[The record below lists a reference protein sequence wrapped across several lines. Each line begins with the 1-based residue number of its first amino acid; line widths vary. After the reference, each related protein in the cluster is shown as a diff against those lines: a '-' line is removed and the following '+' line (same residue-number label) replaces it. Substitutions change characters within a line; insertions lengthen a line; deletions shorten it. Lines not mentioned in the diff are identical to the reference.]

1 MSRKLTQVAVG
12 FHSFGTCPTQFAVSL
27 SGVVRYEGT
36 KVTSM
41 INVPSPYVTEAR
53 NKIVKRFLTQTH
65 ASHLW
70 MVDVDLEF
78 PEDALKITLEDM
90 TAMNAEI
97 MFGTYALGDFRP
109 SIFAQPP
116 PKGAL
121 PTVSLNL
128 EGEQCYEIFAG
139 STGWLVMTR
148 KAAEQIWEANKEKH
162 WPWFDHDIEG
172 GGELTEKTELNAPG
186 QNTIRIGEDF
196 TFSKRAR
203 EAGLK
208 LYGTTGPL
216 LIHVK
221 YQPLLNNFHEVQ
233 AAERGLNVN
242 NPQACKEE
250 IERVAEEVKE
260 NENELVQAGSEG
272 SGSSLVE
279 PRADREG
286 SERRQGASGEDQG

>member
-1 MSRKLTQVAVG
+1 VNKITQVAVG

-36 KVTSM
+36 KITSM
-41 INVPSPYVTEAR
+41 INIPSPYVTEAR

-78 PEDALKITLEDM
+78 PEDALMVTLNDM
-90 TAMNAEI
+90 SNMDAEI
-97 MFGTYALGDFRP
+97 MFGAYALGDFRP
-109 SIFAQPP
+109 SIFANPP
-116 PKGAL
+116 PDGHL

-128 EGEQCYEIFAG
+128 EGGECYEIFAG

-148 KAAEQIWEANKEKH
+148 KAAETIWEANKEKH
-162 WPWFDHDIEG
+162 WPWFDHDVEQ
-172 GGELTEKTELNAPG
+172 GGELSEKTELDKPG
-186 QNTIRIGEDF
+186 TKTIRIGEDF

-208 LYGTTGPL
+208 LYGTTRPL

-221 YQPLLNNFHEVQ
+221 YQPLLNGFHGEM
-233 AAERGLNVN
+233 AKARGLSVN
-242 NPQACKEE
+242 PNDKLTDEMKKMHEE
-250 IERVAEEVKE
+250 KK
-260 NENELVQAGSEG
+260 NELVEAGSEG
-272 SGSSLVE
+272 SSGSMVE
-279 PRADREG
+279 PGSDCAGSEGGEGFDRE
-286 SERRQGASGEDQG
+286 D